1 MNYFTVYN
9 MPMEDVYM
17 RYKCLVL
24 DHDDTVVKSTPTIH
38 YPSFVEAMKELRPE
52 IKPFSLEEFVGYCFE
67 PGFQSLCDDI
77 LKFTALE
84 LQRQQV
90 IWQSYTGQVIPEFY
104 EGFTELIKSFKARGG
119 YVCVVSHSQ
128 KNRIIR
134 DYKKALGI
142 EPDLVFGWEDPEEQR
157 KPNPY
162 PLKEIMRQFNL
173 ESKDLL
179 MVDDLK
185 PGLDMARSCQVD
197 FVSAGWSHI
206 IPSIKE
212 YMLLHS
218 DYYFK
223 EVKELADLI
232 AL

>member
-1 MNYFTVYN
+1 MKIILLFK
-9 MPMEDVYM
+9 MLMEDYDM
-17 RYKCLVL
+17 KYKCLVL

-52 IKPFSLEEFVGYCFE
+52 MKPFTLEEFVGYCFE
-67 PGFQSLCDDI
+67 PGFQSLCKDI
-77 LKFTALE
+77 LKFSDLE
-84 LQRQQV
+84 IKRQQE
-90 IWQSYTGQVIPEFY
+90 IWQTYTGKIIPEFY
-104 EGFTELIKSFKARGG
+104 EGFKALIKSFKAKGG

-134 DYKKALGI
+134 DYKKALDI
-142 EPDLVFGWEDPEEQR
+142 EPDIVFAWEDPEEQR

-173 ESKDLL
+173 ENKDLL

-197 FVSAGWSHI
+197 FVCAGWSHM
-206 IPSIKE
+206 IPSIIN
-212 YMLLHS
+212 YMSLYS

-223 EVKELADLI
+223 EVKELADLLI
-232 AL
+232 L